1 MENLKNVEFKEMS
14 TEELQQIDGGLLG
27 ITLTL
32 GAKIA
37 IGCFAGGTVLG
48 LGWALCGHDQH

>member
-48 LGWALCGHDQH
+48 IGWALCD